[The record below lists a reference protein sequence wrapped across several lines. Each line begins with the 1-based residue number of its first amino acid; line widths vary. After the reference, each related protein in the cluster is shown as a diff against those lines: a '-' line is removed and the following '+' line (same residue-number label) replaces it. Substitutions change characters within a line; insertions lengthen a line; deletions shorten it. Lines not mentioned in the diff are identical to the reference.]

1 RRTSDR
7 RRAAACRRRA
17 RATRESGARGNRAPS
32 RAPSLGASQAGGRVC
47 DLCASPLCRALP
59 ALGERMGGSPERA
72 GPQLQSGATGR
83 KLSPQFSPRGL
94 LAGIRVSDR
103 RVLQLCLSITPS
115 RSTLRSFVS
124 TVQPRLL

>member
-1 RRTSDR
+1 
-7 RRAAACRRRA
+7 
-17 RATRESGARGNRAPS
+17 
-32 RAPSLGASQAGGRVC
+32 
-47 DLCASPLCRALP
+47 
-59 ALGERMGGSPERA
+59 MGGSPERA

-124 TVQPRLL
+124 TVQPRLLRLGAAHRCIILSELPGSSDRISFFDARIIRTAETSM